1 MGWEKFTIMT
11 ILQSLR
17 ANAKEIVICDDVKKL
32 TKNPEIYFPRKVV
45 NLKTGDSK
53 R

>member
-1 MGWEKFTIMT
+1 MCENM
-11 ILQSLR
+11 
-17 ANAKEIVICDDVKKL
+17 KKL
-32 TKNPEIYFPRKVV
+32 YKNPEIYFPRRVV